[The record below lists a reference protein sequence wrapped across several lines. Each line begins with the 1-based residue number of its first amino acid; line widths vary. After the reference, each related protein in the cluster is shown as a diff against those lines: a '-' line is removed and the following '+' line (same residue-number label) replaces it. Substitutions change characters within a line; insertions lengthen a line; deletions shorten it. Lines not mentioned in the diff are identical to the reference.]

1 VPYQSHF
8 TVEDLLQ
15 NESFLNF
22 YFKKDEADTFE
33 WEEWSEDNPERLAL
47 VSEAFAT
54 LNKLSLKWSEDE
66 IKTNFLEL
74 IDTIQTK
81 DYTIATSPYQ
91 QATQSLS
98 RYRWL
103 AAASVALLVGIS
115 FKFFISNFKPNQ
127 SIEVVNGVGKYT
139 NRTSLPIS
147 LLLPDSSKVVLEP
160 ESNLEYAIIDGYRD
174 VTLTGEALFDVKRNP
189 NQPFLVHT
197 GDITTKVLGTSF
209 RIKSDPDTKDVHVTV
224 IHGKVRIFRTSTQ
237 AHNSQEED
245 VAVLTTNLTATYFAE
260 QSLLQAGISES
271 PVLVNAQKTYNFVYN
286 DTPLSEVL
294 ATMSEAYG
302 VKIVVA
308 DDDVLQCPL
317 TANLNN
323 LNMYEQLDLICQT
336 LNETHHETI
345 RSTVLISGKG
355 CR

>member
-1 VPYQSHF
+1 MTRNEF
-8 TVEDLLQ
+8 KALLQ
-15 NESFLNF
+15 SYLDNSCTQQERTLVDFWYASL
-22 YFKKDEADTFE
+22 EDTE
-33 WEEWSEDNPERLAL
+33 P
-47 VSEAFAT
+47 
-54 LNKLSLKWSEDE
+54 
-66 IKTNFLEL
+66 
-74 IDTIQTK
+74 
-81 DYTIATSPYQ
+81 IATHTNWDILEEKLWANIQAQTNDTPVVVLSPWW
-91 QATQSLS
+91 S
-98 RYRWL
+98 RWQTFA
-103 AAASVALLVGIS
+103 AAASVALFIGIG
-115 FKFFISNFKPNQ
+115 FKFLLPNFKPNQ
-127 SIEVVNGVGKYT
+127 SIEVVDGVGKYV
-139 NRTSLPIS
+139 NITSLPIS

-160 ESNLEYAIIDGYRD
+160 ESNLEYAIIGGYRD

-209 RIKSDPDTKDVHVTV
+209 RIKSDPETKDVRVTV
-224 IHGKVRIFRTSTQ
+224 IHGKVRVFRTSTQ
-237 AHNSQEED
+237 AHSAQEED
-245 VAVLTTNLTATYFAE
+245 VAVLTTNLTATYFAD

-271 PVLVNAQKTYNFVYN
+271 PVLVNSQQKYNFVYN

-308 DDDVLQCPL
+308 EDDVLQCPL

-355 CR
+355 CK